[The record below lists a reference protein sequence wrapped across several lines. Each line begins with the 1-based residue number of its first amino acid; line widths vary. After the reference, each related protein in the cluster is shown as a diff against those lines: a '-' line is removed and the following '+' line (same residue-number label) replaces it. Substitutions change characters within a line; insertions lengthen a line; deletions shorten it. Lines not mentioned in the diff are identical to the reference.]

1 MTDIV
6 RSLRSAASHPDAGP
20 GTCRLLI
27 AEALEAAKEIER
39 LRAENERLR
48 EALEPFAKAAEID
61 PEQCFAYGGIW
72 SAAGATGY
80 ISVAHLRRAR
90 ATLEGK

>member
-1 MTDIV
+1 MSDIHNQ
-6 RSLRSAASHPDAGP
+6 R
-20 GTCRLLI
+20 
-27 AEALEAAKEIER
+27 EIENLQAEIKR
-39 LRAENERLR
+39 LRADNERLR

-80 ISVAHLRRAR
+80 ISVAHLRLAR
-90 ATLEGK
+90 ATLEGRP